1 MAGHSEAECLGCG
14 REFKVPTML
23 FNMAERY
30 SDGRLV
36 LFCGKACNFKF
47 VERIGRETQEKDMRE
62 LLERLENPS

>member
-1 MAGHSEAECLGCG
+1 
-14 REFKVPTML
+14 ML